1 MPPER
6 PEPSAGSAPRPRSG
20 GDPAVGSPPPREVW
34 EASCKASQVH
44 RGCPPVRQGALA
56 GDPCRPKFFAR
67 CARPHPTHPPNAPS
81 YHPTPQNFSRAGA
94 RVRPPG
100 AKRRGVASGAT
111 LPSGDRGSK
120 TNNTGDSHVVT
131 HRSTSPAITCLYM
144 AERTGCLVLTYLWSF
159 VLGLPPRDLYTP
171 IRAPYPTRPLPRRPR
186 HLLRGRPCR
195 FSRSGPSGP
204 LLRPPSLLPSRR
216 GLRRGSPSTNGE
228 VVFQQIERTKRA
240 YAQQLVTTR
249 LLDCLH
255 DPVRRPSRLQGIHP
269 SAL

>member
-1 MPPER
+1 MGPLLL
-6 PEPSAGSAPRPRSG
+6 GRSG
-20 GDPAVGSPPPREVW
+20 EPLGRPARCTGG
-34 EASCKASQVH
+34 A
-44 RGCPPVRQGALA
+44 PPVRQDALA
-56 GDPCRPKFFAR
+56 GDPCRPKIFAR
-67 CARPHPTHPPNAPS
+67 CARTPPTPPTHPTPPHTTQRPKIFRALARACAP
-81 YHPTPQNFSRAGA
+81 PR
-94 RVRPPG
+94 
-100 AKRRGVASGAT
+100 RRGVASGAT

-171 IRAPYPTRPLPRRPR
+171 IRPPILPDRCPEGLGTCFGGGPTVSPD
-186 HLLRGRPCR
+186 RGHQA
-195 FSRSGPSGP
+195 P

>member
-1 MPPER
+1 MGPLLL
-6 PEPSAGSAPRPRSG
+6 GRSG
-20 GDPAVGSPPPREVW
+20 EPLGRPARCTGG
-34 EASCKASQVH
+34 A
-44 RGCPPVRQGALA
+44 PPVRQDALA

-67 CARPHPTHPPNAPS
+67 CARTPPTPPTHP
-81 YHPTPQNFSRAGA
+81 TPPQTTQRPKIFRALA
-94 RVRPPG
+94 RARAPPG

-171 IRAPYPTRPLPRRPR
+171 IRAPYPTRPLPRGPS
-186 HLLRGRPCR
+186 HLLRGRPYR
-195 FSRSGPSGP
+195 FSGSWPSGP
-204 LLRPPSLLPSRR
+204 PPPSLLPSRR